1 MRIRI
6 LAALSAVLLATALAP
21 ASAMAAPGN
30 PVPPLKG
37 TVWTT
42 MPQASGPPAQCTIGD
57 QKGKLLTIVENGQ
70 INSTLTQLGLVTL
83 VQHQCVVTTQE
94 QFPGV
99 PDGPPKQ
106 GLIRVEDATI
116 TAANGDTLTFTTPV
130 VPFETFAPAG
140 MDPSAGPLPI
150 QFEGSIDITGGTGR
164 FATAGGSAHF
174 AGMFCFRVN
183 GGRYDLAGA
192 LSR

>member
-21 ASAMAAPGN
+21 ASAMAAPVN
-30 PVPPLKG
+30 PVPLKG
-37 TVWTT
+37 TIWTT
-42 MPQASGPPAQCTIGD
+42 SAELSGPPAQCTIGD